1 MLLFAALPDKTK
13 NSKKQNLFALIV
25 SKKRSG
31 TFYNSFAIR
40 KKHIANL
47 EFLFRIQIWTLQ
59 KLSQFLC
66 KVRFLL

>member
-40 KKHIANL
+40 EKHIANL
-47 EFLFRIQIWTLQ
+47 EFLFRIQI
-59 KLSQFLC
+59 
-66 KVRFLL
+66 